1 MKSIQGRLTLLL
13 LGGLVLLSCVCGVG
27 LYLFLRQALTA
38 QFDRAL
44 HDKAASFA
52 ALSNQRDEDEDE
64 RRVPLDKLPARV
76 KKTMAQHVAGAKL
89 SEVEQVI
96 RDNRLFYKVEVFRDG
111 AESEFLIG
119 AAGQYLGEN
128 DEFGFAFDKAALPEF
143 QPGPSPEYYQVWDED
158 GETVA
163 RSPSLE
169 GRSLTVPRGMSG
181 MNGAVTYFD
190 ASLPHQ
196 QAARAIAFS
205 FVPRRQDRNLGAS
218 PGERVVLVM
227 ARTRA
232 ELDRTLATM
241 RYSLLISGL
250 LLLVSAAIMVRFS
263 VQSGLGPLDAL
274 AQQATT
280 IDVDTLVFRFPT
292 VPIPCELQPIS
303 NRLNELLDRLQRAF
317 EREKRF
323 TSDVAHE
330 LRTPIAELRSLAEVG
345 LRSAAN
351 MYGEEELSTYLDDA
365 LAIAAQMERLINSL
379 LMLVRC
385 ESGQQV
391 VNLDHVQ
398 IAALL
403 KESWRSLAE
412 TAQERELMV
421 DFQVSQDVAVRTDP
435 VLLGAVL
442 TNLLSNAVAYTPR
455 GGKIQVSLTE
465 DTNGRK
471 LEIVN
476 TNKQLTQE
484 DLAHLLEPFWR
495 KDQAR
500 SDTSH
505 SGLGLCVAGRLCG
518 LLEICLGIDLLS
530 SALFRVTLNLGKLHS
545 VETTNCD

>member
-76 KKTMAQHVAGAKL
+76 KKTMAQHVAGTKL

-119 AAGQYLGEN
+119 AAGQFLGEN

-143 QPGPSPEYYQVWDED
+143 QPGPSPEYYQVWGED

-169 GRSLTVPRGMSG
+169 GISLTVPRGM
-181 MNGAVTYFD
+181 NGGVTYFD

-196 QAARAIAFS
+196 QAARAIAFP
-205 FVPRRQDRNLGAS
+205 FVPRRQNRNLGAS

-263 VQSGLGPLDAL
+263 VQSGLGPLAAL

-280 IDVDTLVFRFPT
+280 IDVDTLDFRFPT
-292 VPIPCELQPIS
+292 APIPCELQPIS

-351 MYGEEELSTYLDDA
+351 MYGEEELSTYLDDV
-365 LAIAAQMERLINSL
+365 LAIATQMEHLVNSL

-385 ESGQQV
+385 EFGQQV

-398 IAALL
+398 I
-403 KESWRSLAE
+403 
-412 TAQERELMV
+412 V
-421 DFQVSQDVAVRTDP
+421 
-435 VLLGAVL
+435 
-442 TNLLSNAVAYTPR
+442 PR
-455 GGKIQVSLTE
+455 Y
-465 DTNGRK
+465 
-471 LEIVN
+471 
-476 TNKQLTQE
+476 
-484 DLAHLLEPFWR
+484 
-495 KDQAR
+495 
-500 SDTSH
+500 
-505 SGLGLCVAGRLCG
+505 
-518 LLEICLGIDLLS
+518 
-530 SALFRVTLNLGKLHS
+530 
-545 VETTNCD
+545 